1 MGQPFPPPPPGHSG
15 HQGQQN
21 QFPQQPPGQ
30 PQHPQQHPQQ
40 PGQPQYLGQPQQP
53 QPQQPGQPQPPFQ
66 NQPPQQPGYPGAPG
80 HQPPTAGRRPRT
92 ALTVALT
99 AGLTLAVLGSLTWA
113 FASSYGSSTGVSAA
127 GGLPTDD
134 PCAGVDEVTLSRM
147 DGEIFSWQADT
158 YNNGCSWVVTLGDHE
173 STILSYSRSVPMS
186 GADADFAEELD
197 DEGEVPRDVDSL
209 YELMVEN
216 ASELS
221 YESDSIRIFDSQDR
235 QLDFGDESVIVLAD
249 ISYSDDEISSQRV
262 NVIVREGRVVSQLS
276 YSLSVWSIEPIDLDE
291 AEDLIRDIT
300 VDLFG

>member
-1 MGQPFPPPPPGHSG
+1 M
-15 HQGQQN
+15 
-21 QFPQQPPGQ
+21 
-30 PQHPQQHPQQ
+30 
-40 PGQPQYLGQPQQP
+40 
-53 QPQQPGQPQPPFQ
+53 PQPPFQ
-66 NQPPQQPGYPGAPG
+66 NQPPQQHGPPPQQSGYPGTPPG
-80 HQPPTAGRRPRT
+80 QQPPTAGRRPRT

-113 FASSYGSSTGVSAA
+113 FASSYGSSTGVGAA
-127 GGLPTDD
+127 SGLPTDD

-147 DGEIFSWQADT
+147 DGEISSWQADT
-158 YNNGCSWVVTLGDHE
+158 YNNGCSWVVTLGEHE
-173 STILSYSRSVPMS
+173 DTSLSYSRSVPMS

-197 DEGEVPRDVDSL
+197 DEVEVPRDVDSL
-209 YELMVEN
+209 YELMVED

-221 YESDSIRIFDSQDR
+221 YESDSIRIFDSRDR

-291 AEDLIRDIT
+291 AEDLVRDIT